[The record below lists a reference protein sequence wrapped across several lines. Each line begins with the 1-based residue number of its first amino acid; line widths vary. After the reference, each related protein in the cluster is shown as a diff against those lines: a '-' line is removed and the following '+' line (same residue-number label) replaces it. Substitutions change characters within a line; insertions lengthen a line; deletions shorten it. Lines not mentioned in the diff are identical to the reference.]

1 MTLIAQ
7 ITICVVMVALGGFF
21 SGSETGVYR
30 LSRFAMR
37 LGVQQKRRFYFLLDS
52 IMADSG
58 GLVFSI
64 LIANNLVNYLATSIV
79 TVILLTTSAGSHA
92 AVFATM
98 IMTPL
103 LFIFSEVI
111 PKNIYYHQSDTLMPR
126 FAPLLW
132 FFHKLFT
139 VIGAVAL
146 LKALSRLTGKLAG
159 SQFDTSGALT
169 ASSRSHIKQ
178 IIHETREEGILS
190 SVQNDIMN
198 RLINIPRINLNS
210 VKTPLPQTRMLDINS
225 NREMLIAELKEC
237 PHTRFPVYQQSRD
250 SIIGFINIY
259 EVLAGNAEF
268 DDLKA
273 FIKPIEAFDST
284 IPVIEAIDR
293 VQRQGHKIIL
303 VCRTSGRKKTP
314 VGIATMKD
322 LVEELTGELA
332 QW

>member
-1 MTLIAQ
+1 
-7 ITICVVMVALGGFF
+7 MVALGGFF

-30 LSRFAMR
+30 LSRFALR

-52 IMADSG
+52 IMADG
-58 GLVFSI
+58 HGLVFSI

-79 TVILLTTSAGSHA
+79 TVVLLTTSASSHVA
-92 AVFATM
+92 LITTI

-111 PKNIYYHQSDTLMPR
+111 PKNIYYHQSDILMPR

-139 VIGAVAL
+139 FTGAVAL

-190 SVQNDIMN
+190 PIQNDIMN

-210 VKTPLPQTRMLDINS
+210 VKTPLPQIRMLDINTG
-225 NREMLIAELKEC
+225 RESLITVLKES
-237 PHTRFPVYQQSRD
+237 PHTRLPVYQQTREN
-250 SIIGFINIY
+250 IVGFINIY
-259 EVLAGNAEF
+259 EVLAANTEF

-273 FIKPIEAFDST
+273 FIKPIQAFDST

-293 VQRQGHKIIL
+293 VQRHSHKIIL
-303 VCRTSGRKKTP
+303 VCRATGRKKTP